1 MGWWS
6 VITVHCSD
14 KYLCSGTATS
24 HAGYIYYSGG
34 ATIAVNNT
42 FKSSDPGPLNKYEYV
57 SFTKIMRLDPI
68 TDNWT
73 TVFMVRPDLN
83 QNYTLYGAV
92 PTSVSLK
99 RIKVKNGHLV
109 SCSLAS
115 DDVSD

>member
-1 MGWWS
+1 MSAFW
-6 VITVHCSD
+6 SD
-14 KYLCSGTATS
+14 KYFSSGTATS

-34 ATIAVNNT
+34 ATMAVNNT

-68 TDNWT
+68 TDTWT

-92 PTSVSLK
+92 PSSVSLK

-115 DDVSD
+115 EDVSD